1 MIETLTNYI
10 YISIQY
16 INLAICINNRI
27 MILIFYLNF
36 EWYVPRWYTSAHRGV
51 DELIGC
57 SKWIIKFIANF

>member
-1 MIETLTNYI
+1 
-10 YISIQY
+10 
-16 INLAICINNRI
+16 